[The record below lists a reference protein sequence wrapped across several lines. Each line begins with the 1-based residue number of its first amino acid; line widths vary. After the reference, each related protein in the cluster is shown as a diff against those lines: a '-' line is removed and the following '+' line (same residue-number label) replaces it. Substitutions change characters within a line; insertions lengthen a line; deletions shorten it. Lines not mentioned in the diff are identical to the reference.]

1 MLARAT
7 TFAIDGVDPRR
18 VWVEVD
24 IRSGLP
30 AFTIVGLGDAAVRES
45 RDRIRAAILNSGF
58 KFPDRRITANLAPA
72 FLRKVGPGFDAAI
85 ALAVLAASR
94 QLPAQALSA
103 YAVFGELSLSG
114 ELRDSPGALAVAEGA
129 SRAGVRRL
137 IVPRERAREAALVD
151 GLTVAGVTGLGEA
164 VDVVK
169 GRQAPELPQ
178 AAPPPARRAL
188 EPDLA
193 EVRGHAAPL
202 LALEIAAAGG
212 HNLLLEGPPGT
223 GKTMLARRL
232 PSILPAMTRAEAIE
246 VTRIHSV
253 AGLHADGLIAGR
265 PFRAPHHTISP
276 AGLVGGGAPPR
287 PGEATLAHHGVLFLD
302 ELSEFQRSSLDALR
316 QPLEDGSV
324 TIVRGQRA
332 LVFPTRFMLVAA
344 SNPCPCGFAGVEDRC
359 LCGESDLRRHRR
371 KLSGPLLDRMDLL
384 VSVERPREDDLR
396 APPRTTSV
404 RARER
409 VAAARELQQARL
421 RGTGARCNGEM
432 DGRAVRRHVVV
443 EEAAGR
449 ALSRAYTVGAL
460 SARGRHRVLR
470 VARTIADLEQHARVT
485 ERDLLL
491 ALSLRQRGATASAL
505 AA

>member
-1 MLARAT
+1 VLARAT
-7 TFAIDGVDPRR
+7 TFAIDGVDPRQ

-24 IRSGLP
+24 IRPGLP

-94 QLPAQALSA
+94 QVPAPALSA

-129 SRAGVRRL
+129 SRAWVERL
-137 IVPRERAREAALVD
+137 IVPRERARGAALVD

-169 GRQAPELPQ
+169 GSRPPDVPQ
-178 AAPPPARRAL
+178 AAPQPPAAGPAF

-193 EVRGHAAPL
+193 EIRGHAAPL

-253 AGLHADGLIAGR
+253 AGLHADGLVAAR

-276 AGLVGGGAPPR
+276 AGLVGAARRRGRARPR
-287 PGEATLAHHGVLFLD
+287 SPTPEC
-302 ELSEFQRSSLDALR
+302 
-316 QPLEDGSV
+316 
-324 TIVRGQRA
+324 TIV
-332 LVFPTRFMLVAA
+332 P
-344 SNPCPCGFAGVEDRC
+344 
-359 LCGESDLRRHRR
+359 
-371 KLSGPLLDRMDLL
+371 
-384 VSVERPREDDLR
+384 
-396 APPRTTSV
+396 
-404 RARER
+404 
-409 VAAARELQQARL
+409 
-421 RGTGARCNGEM
+421 
-432 DGRAVRRHVVV
+432 
-443 EEAAGR
+443 
-449 ALSRAYTVGAL
+449 
-460 SARGRHRVLR
+460 
-470 VARTIADLEQHARVT
+470 
-485 ERDLLL
+485 
-491 ALSLRQRGATASAL
+491 
-505 AA
+505 